1 MAKRISL
8 REFQE
13 SLVARLT
20 SAARGEA
27 ARSWL
32 GVETGTVRWLVD
44 LFDSGEVVPLP
55 ELTPVPLTRSW
66 FAGIANNHG
75 SNSALLVKRTL
86 GLKTLEDLEP
96 KVEDAADSGAR
107 PWSGEC
113 YVDNQR
119 QEWTRLRVR
128 KLLADLSFLDVG
140 Q

>member
-1 MAKRISL
+1 MPPQTKISGH
-8 REFQE
+8 R
-13 SLVARLT
+13 SAGVA
-20 SAARGEA
+20 
-27 ARSWL
+27 
-32 GVETGTVRWLVD
+32 
-44 LFDSGEVVPLP
+44 
-55 ELTPVPLTRSW
+55 
-66 FAGIANNHG
+66 NHG